1 MVQEW
6 EKGLAQHSM
15 AFSATLAASKR
26 NNSNNIQYYSQKEI
40 NMAGHIQ
47 GTELLHEEM
56 LFLHIAFTFQNN
68 YF

>member
-1 MVQEW
+1 
-6 EKGLAQHSM
+6 M
-15 AFSATLAASKR
+15 AFSATLAANKR
-26 NNSNNIQYYSQKEI
+26 NNSNNTQYYSQKEI

-56 LFLHIAFTFQNN
+56 LFLHITFTFQNN

>member
-1 MVQEW
+1 
-6 EKGLAQHSM
+6 M

-26 NNSNNIQYYSQKEI
+26 NNSNNTQFYSQKKI

-56 LFLHIAFTFQNN
+56 LFLHIAFTFQNT